1 MTLLAELIEIPSSVS
16 QGDFVLKLGEG
27 VADPKTTIDSYVVTP
42 QLVRAFGDA
51 LDLVSAAV
59 SQGKSRAAY
68 LHGSFGSGKSH
79 FMAVLHALL
88 QHEPAARAKIEL
100 ADVIADH
107 DQVLLGKRFLLVPLH
122 LIGATSLESA
132 IFEGYLDRIGQVAP
146 EAPLPPLFV
155 AEPVFENADQLRATM
170 GDGAFFAKLN
180 SGGGGGWGDLG
191 GSTWDPASYAAARRA
206 PVGSGQRHALLSA
219 VVTTLLPA
227 YASVA
232 RGRGEAYVGLDEGL
246 AALSQHARDLG
257 FSAVVLFLDE
267 VVLWLASRIANLEFV
282 TSEGAKL
289 AKLVEAENAD
299 RPAPIVS
306 FLARQR
312 DLAELVGANALGAEY
327 AAFTQAMQWWE
338 GRFSVI
344 TLGDENLP
352 VIASKRLLSPKD
364 ERARALIDVAF
375 SDAER
380 ARQDVLDVL
389 LTGSGDRQQ
398 FRLTYPFSPAFIST
412 LVAVSGALQRERT
425 GLRVLLQLLVDR
437 RDDLELGEI
446 VPVGDLYDVVS
457 R

>member
-1 MTLLAELIEIPSSVS
+1 MTLLAELIDIPTSVS

-27 VADPKTTIDSYVVTP
+27 VADPKATIDQYVVTP
-42 QLVRAFGDA
+42 QLARSFADA

-88 QHEPAARAKIEL
+88 KHEPAARAKAEL

-132 IFEGYLDRIGQVAP
+132 IFEGYLERIRQVAP
-146 EAPLPPLFV
+146 DAPLPPLFV
-155 AEPVFENADQLRATM
+155 AEPVFENADQLRTSM
-170 GDGAFFAKLN
+170 GDAAFFAKLN
-180 SGGGGGWGDLG
+180 SGGGGGGGWGELG
-191 GSTWDPASYAAARRA
+191 GSTWDAGTYAAGRRA
-206 PVGSGQRHALLSA
+206 PIGSDQRHALLSA
-219 VVTTLLPA
+219 IVTTLLPA

-232 RGRGEAYVGLDEGL
+232 RGKGEAYVGLDEGL
-246 AALSQHARDLG
+246 SALSRHARDLG
-257 FSAVVLFLDE
+257 FHAVVLFLDE

-289 AKLVEAENAD
+289 AKLVESEHAD

-327 AAFTQAMQWWE
+327 TAFTQAMQWWE

-364 ERARALIDVAF
+364 DRARALIDVAF
-375 SDAER
+375 SDA
-380 ARQDVLDVL
+380 
-389 LTGSGDRQQ
+389 
-398 FRLTYPFSPAFIST
+398 
-412 LVAVSGALQRERT
+412 
-425 GLRVLLQLLVDR
+425 
-437 RDDLELGEI
+437 
-446 VPVGDLYDVVS
+446 
-457 R
+457 